1 MSNLKITLPMDA
13 FIPGLLQ
20 SLESKPVAILVAEPG
35 AGKTTRVPPALAE
48 APWAAGKAIWV
59 LQPRRLAAYVAA
71 ARVSEEAGSALGGFA
86 GYHFRFDR
94 TEGKDTRV
102 LFLTEGMFLRRLQGN
117 PTLDGVAAVV
127 VDEFHERSLDADLGL
142 ALLRRLRQTRPEL
155 RLLVMSAT
163 LDSAALGAAL
173 EAPVLDCPGRA
184 YPVEVHY
191 SEKDR
196 SDPNEPVEKRV
207 SKALRDLAPGAGD
220 ILVFLPGTGE
230 IRRTASRLAADPAFD
245 AYKVLQLHGGLSAEE
260 QRAALA
266 PAPKPKVILSTNVA
280 ETSLTVPGVRIV
292 MDSGLVRRDAWN
304 PWTGLSAL
312 LTLPASQASMTQRAG
327 RAGREA
333 PGVALRLCSAAEYGM
348 RARFDTPELARAD
361 LSGAA
366 LQSLAAGFG
375 ALETLDWVEAPP
387 PEHLASAARLL
398 TDLGAVDAS
407 GKLTP
412 KGLALAKAPLH
423 PRLAAV
429 AWEAAPAG
437 GEQREELLRCLV
449 ILSEE
454 RTRNLDF
461 WSALS
466 RYSPEGITKRLWQQL
481 GDWLKDAN
489 PPLAEPKRPWRERL
503 ALALIRAF
511 PDQVAYSKHGSDKR
525 GETRFVLASGGEAM
539 CRDDALR
546 LHEGYYLLLEILEQK
561 ALGGQGWAPRVL
573 SLIPLEQAWLLDG
586 VANRVR
592 EEARVSWDSQRQR
605 VQSEAVLSYGS
616 LVLDKGPLNSPEGLA
631 QAGRYL
637 LAEARKAGLSY
648 FCGEQQPQR
657 YLGRRTHA
665 LALDPAAKSLPD
677 EEALWARLAELCEQ
691 GAQSFEE
698 LRSAD
703 VLRLTLEALSPAQKA
718 MLEAGAP
725 KTLRL
730 PSGKELALH
739 FEPGKPPWVQ
749 SRLQDF
755 FGQAQTPSV
764 AGTPVVVHLLAP
776 NGRPQQVTRDLA
788 GFWDREYPR
797 LRKEL
802 MRKYPKHAWPEDPLS
817 ATPPKGRR

>member
-1 MSNLKITLPMDA
+1 MSTPKIPLPIDA
-13 FIPGLLQ
+13 FIPGLLE
-20 SLESKPVAILVAEPG
+20 SLAANPVAILVAEPG
-35 AGKTTRVPPALAE
+35 AGKTTRVPPALTL
-48 APWAAGKAIWV
+48 APWAAGQAIWV

-71 ARVSEEAGSALGGFA
+71 ARVSEEAGSPVGAFA

-94 TEGKDTRV
+94 VEGKDTRV

-117 PTLDGVAAVV
+117 PSLEGVAAVV

-142 ALLRRLRQTRPEL
+142 ALLRRLRQTRPDL
-155 RLLVMSAT
+155 RVLVMSAT
-163 LDSAALGAAL
+163 LDSVALGAAL
-173 EAPVLDCPGRA
+173 DAPVLDCPGRTFPIQVQ
-184 YPVEVHY
+184 YQ
-191 SEKDR
+191 EKDR
-196 SDPNEPVEKRV
+196 SDPTEPVERRV
-207 SKALRDLAPGAGD
+207 SRALRDMPADVGD

-230 IRRTASRLAADPAFD
+230 IRRTASRLAGDPAFD
-245 AYKVLQLHGGLSAEE
+245 KYQVLQLHGGLSPQE

-266 PAPKPKVILSTNVA
+266 PASKPKVILSTNVA
-280 ETSLTVPGVRIV
+280 ETSLTVPGVRVVI
-292 MDSGLVRRDAWN
+292 DSGLLRRDAWN

-312 LTLPASQASMTQRAG
+312 VTLPASQASMTQRAG

-333 PGVALRLCSAAEYGM
+333 PGVALRLCSAAEFGM
-348 RARFDTPELARAD
+348 RARFDAPELARAD
-361 LSGAA
+361 LSAAA

-387 PEHLASAARLL
+387 PEHLTSAKRLL
-398 TDLGAVDAS
+398 ADLGAVEPS
-407 GKLTP
+407 GRLTP
-412 KGLALAKAPLH
+412 KGMALAKAPLH

-437 GEQREELLRCLV
+437 GEQLGELLRCLI

-466 RYSPEGITKRLWQQL
+466 RFSPEGITKRLLQQL
-481 GDWLKDAN
+481 SDWYKEAR
-489 PPLAEPKRPWRERL
+489 PPLAESKRAWRERL

-525 GETRFVLASGGEAM
+525 GETRFALASGGEAS
-539 CRDDALR
+539 CRDDSLQ
-546 LHEGYYLLLEILEQK
+546 LHEGYYLLLEVLEQK
-561 ALGGQGWAPRVL
+561 AISGSGAPPRAL
-573 SLIPLEQAWLLDG
+573 SLIPLEQGWLLDG
-586 VANRVR
+586 VANRVT
-592 EEARVSWDSQRQR
+592 EEARVTWDAQREKIQA
-605 VQSEAVLSYGS
+605 EALLTYGT
-616 LVLDKGPLNSPEGLA
+616 LTLDRGPLNSEHGRA
-631 QAGRYL
+631 QAAQLL
-637 LAEARKAGLSY
+637 LAEARKVGLSR

-657 YLGRRTHA
+657 YLGRRDHA
-665 LALDPAAKSLPD
+665 LALDPGAKALPD
-677 EEALWARLAELCEQ
+677 EEVLWAKVAELCEQ
-691 GAQSFEE
+691 GAQGFED

-703 VLRLTLEALSPAQKA
+703 PLRLVLESLNPVAKA
-718 MLEAGAP
+718 MLERGAP

-764 AGTPVVVHLLAP
+764 GSTPVVVHLLAP
-776 NGRPQQVTRDLA
+776 NGRPQQVTSDLA
-788 GFWDREYPR
+788 GFWQREYPR